1 MKKKN
6 AIPFKPKPFSLKS
19 KAKQRTAEDAL
30 AGMRT
35 LPIPALVTTI
45 NMMIGVLS
53 ERGFQI
59 YDWDNKDKAVYK
71 LVFRGG
77 KIYALIPHPHT
88 AKKEDAS
95 HAETPVSDER
105 G

>member
-59 YDWDNKDKAVYK
+59 YNWDNKDKAVYK

-77 KIYALIPHPHT
+77 KSTPSFHT
-88 AKKEDAS
+88 LPKGGCLPCRN
-95 HAETPVSDER
+95 TR
-105 G
+105 LR

>member
-1 MKKKN
+1 MKRQRN
-6 AIPFKPKPFSLKS
+6 SIPFKPKPFSLKS

-53 ERGFQI
+53 SEDSRSTTGTTRTRRSI
-59 YDWDNKDKAVYK
+59 SWCSEAAKSTPS
-71 LVFRGG
+71 FRTLPKGG
-77 KIYALIPHPHT
+77 CLPCRNT
-88 AKKEDAS
+88 
-95 HAETPVSDER
+95 R
-105 G
+105 LR